1 MTVPPPDAV
10 PPQDEGDQDSVPITV
25 ETVLGGS
32 KTMFYA
38 SFGLPVLMLT
48 HTLHMYLRG
57 GSEIYFGLFVM
68 LLSALVLMPLLYL
81 RFLPGMIERRR
92 HPTRSPLME
101 IVMLSMLWVAGAV
114 YLLVGA
120 WSLRAGA
127 LPLPLLAL
135 HLIALAPPA
144 LGTEAFVRERRWRS

>member
-10 PPQDEGDQDSVPITV
+10 PPTDEDDGDSVPVTV

-38 SFGLPVLMLT
+38 SFGLPLLMLT
-48 HTLHMYLRG
+48 HTLRMYLRS
-57 GSEIYFGLFVM
+57 GSEIYFGIFIMV
-68 LLSALVLMPLLYL
+68 LSVLVLMPLLYM

-92 HPTRSPLME
+92 HPTGSPLME
-101 IVMLSMLWVAGAV
+101 IIMLSMLWVAGALF
-114 YLLVGA
+114 LLVGV
-120 WSLRAGA
+120 WDLRAGA

-135 HLIALAPPA
+135 HLVVLVPPA